1 MMLQDNQPGLNSS
14 MNLEL
19 CNMMVRDTLTLT
31 PLLTVA
37 CRATVHTG
45 GSRQLLANLVVHTQ
59 VKDITEKSSD
69 RQGQTVVQRSV
80 VGKNYF
86 IG

>member
-1 MMLQDNQPGLNSS
+1 MAK
-14 MNLEL
+14 
-19 CNMMVRDTLTLT
+19 V
-31 PLLTVA
+31 
-37 CRATVHTG
+37 
-45 GSRQLLANLVVHTQ
+45 VVHTQ
-59 VKDITEKSSD
+59 VKDIMEKSSD